1 MNEVFKLMN
10 MPYYNHGVIILNR
23 SSNSLLKHVRLSKQ
37 VVLFKYYL
45 VHIRKVSYWLNS
57 KQSVSSYV
65 SLCQDMRFLLAFFLD
80 TQLNLAWG
88 PQNYEQIV

>member
-45 VHIRKVSYWLNS
+45 VHIRKVSY
-57 KQSVSSYV
+57 
-65 SLCQDMRFLLAFFLD
+65 
-80 TQLNLAWG
+80 
-88 PQNYEQIV
+88 